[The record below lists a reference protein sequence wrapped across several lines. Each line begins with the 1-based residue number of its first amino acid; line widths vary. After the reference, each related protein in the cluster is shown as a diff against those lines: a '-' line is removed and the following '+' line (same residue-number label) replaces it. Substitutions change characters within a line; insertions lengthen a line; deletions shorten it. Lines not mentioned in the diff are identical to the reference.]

1 VSPRQAL
8 GRPSPEC
15 SSHGEPPLVL
25 AASVSFAVKYAVRAL
40 RVERGLAGLFRLDA
54 PATVRDVRRACAIPG
69 TEMASTPA

>member
-1 VSPRQAL
+1 VQRRREGDDQL
-8 GRPSPEC
+8 DNNEI
-15 SSHGEPPLVL
+15 GEPPLVL

-54 PATVRDVRRACAIPG
+54 PTTVRDVRRACAIPG